1 MKNAKDKFS
10 RHKTVLF
17 FHQESEETTQE
28 LRDASGPSVGR
39 VIRNVHSGTV
49 PVKKPFL
56 RKGSG
61 EVEVVG

>member
-1 MKNAKDKFS
+1 MKNAKDNSFRDIKQC
-10 RHKTVLF
+10 F
-17 FHQESEETTQE
+17 FHQESE
-28 LRDASGPSVGR
+28 DASGPSVGR

>member
-10 RHKTVLF
+10 RHKTVF

>member
-1 MKNAKDKFS
+1 MKNAKDNSFRDIKQC
-10 RHKTVLF
+10 F

-39 VIRNVHSGTV
+39 AIRNVHSGTV

>member
-1 MKNAKDKFS
+1 M
-10 RHKTVLF
+10 F

-39 VIRNVHSGTV
+39 IIRNVHSGTV

>member
-10 RHKTVLF
+10 RHKTVF

-39 VIRNVHSGTV
+39 VIRNVHSGRV